1 MKLITLNGKNEI
13 IEVIDDD
20 YYIMTVLLKQL
31 WIKTMNVTKDI
42 KRIDYQYN
50 YSDKQI
56 VKITFKNGCKYIFED
71 IPTLHGVIDIDTLRK
86 GGE

>member
-1 MKLITLNGKNEI
+1 MRA
-13 IEVIDDD
+13 
-20 YYIMTVLLKQL
+20 
-31 WIKTMNVTKDI
+31 TKDI

-56 VKITFKNGCKYIFED
+56 VKITFTNGYEYIFKD
-71 IPTLHGVIDIDTLRK
+71 VPTVHGVIDIDTLRK

>member
-1 MKLITLNGKNEI
+1 MKLITLNSKNEI

-31 WIKTMNVTKDI
+31 WCKTMNITKDI
-42 KRIDYQYN
+42 KRINYQYN

-56 VKITFKNGCKYIFED
+56 VKITFKNGYKYIFED
-71 IPTLHGVIDIDTLRK
+71 IPTLHDVIDIDTLRK

>member
-1 MKLITLNGKNEI
+1 MKLITLNNKNEI

-20 YYIMTVLLKQL
+20 YYIITVLLKQL
-31 WIKTMNVTKDI
+31 WIKTMSVTKDI

-56 VKITFKNGCKYIFED
+56 VKITFKNEYKYIFED
-71 IPTLHGVIDIDTLRK
+71 IPTLHGVIDINALKK